1 MIIFVLENSSTDI
14 NCKLETKH
22 EGKLGSS
29 RLDLWKV
36 VETLVTQQQC
46 PIQDYSVTPT
56 IIFNRTLT
64 NPKFY

>member
-46 PIQDYSVTPT
+46 PIPDYFHPDDHIQSYTD
-56 IIFNRTLT
+56 
-64 NPKFY
+64 